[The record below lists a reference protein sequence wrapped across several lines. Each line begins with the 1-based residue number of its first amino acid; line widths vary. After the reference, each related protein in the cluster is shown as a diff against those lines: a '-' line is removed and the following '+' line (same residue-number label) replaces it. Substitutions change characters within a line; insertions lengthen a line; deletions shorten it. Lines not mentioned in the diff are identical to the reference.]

1 MALNLSVF
9 WVTVRGMV
17 MGAYIWMPKAQ
28 TGLTQA
34 RLDLPVWISVPLI
47 CSWITWNRF
56 LGTDGCLNSKAMGC
70 VCVCSNAN
78 DSQGWRCAVGHAV
91 TVRGHKSYS

>member
-1 MALNLSVF
+1 MALNLAVF

-56 LGTDGCLNSKAMGC
+56 LGTDGCLNSKAMVC
-70 VCVCSNAN
+70 VCVCV
-78 DSQGWRCAVGHAV
+78 CAAMLMILRSGDVLWDM
-91 TVRGHKSYS
+91 R